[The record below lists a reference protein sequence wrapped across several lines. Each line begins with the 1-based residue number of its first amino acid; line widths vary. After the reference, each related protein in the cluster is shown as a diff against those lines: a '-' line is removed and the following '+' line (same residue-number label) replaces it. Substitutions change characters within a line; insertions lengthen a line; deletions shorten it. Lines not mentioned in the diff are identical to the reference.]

1 MSESRQLRRFTVLGL
16 TIAGLWGSSIFA
28 QEQPKSETA
37 MTGCLTKGSAGT
49 YTLTDEKT
57 GVKITVTGPADL
69 EKHSANHKVTLTG
82 AAKTDASGNQ
92 VLEVSKI
99 QHVSASCKA
108 PEK

>member
-37 MTGCLTKGSAGT
+37 MTGCLTKGSAGN

-69 EKHSANHKVTLTG
+69 EKHSANHKVKLTG
-82 AAKTDASGNQ
+82 SMKTDNAGKS
-92 VLEVSKI
+92 VFEVSKLDHI
-99 QHVSASCKA
+99 SDTCAAK
-108 PEK
+108 